1 MELALSLIRIFLA
14 AFGMVAVFASKLK
27 LGHWSVRMFD
37 FPRLQ
42 LLFLAFVTLVL
53 FFIPYLNTDLWNL
66 LLLSGVVASF
76 FFQARKIFP
85 YTVFSGKEVQS
96 STKQATKDEISL
108 LVSNVYTPNREA
120 DKLISLVRR
129 YEPNLVLTLESD
141 AWWEKQLEVLQPEY
155 PQQVKI
161 PLDNQYGMHLYA
173 NLALENV
180 KVHYLVKADIPSIH
194 AEAVLPSGKK
204 VQIHCLHPEPP
215 SPSES
220 DTSVPRD
227 AELLIVGKNVKNA
240 ELPVLV
246 FGDLNDVAWSRTTR
260 LFQKISGL
268 LDPRKGRGFF
278 NTFHAKHPMLRWP
291 LDHIFLSRHFVLK
304 QIKRLPSISSDHF
317 PMYARFELSPANG
330 QENEKEKLDQDEK
343 EWTRETI
350 DEANPRILT
359 I

>member
-1 MELALSLIRIFLA
+1 MELTLNLISVFLA
-14 AFGMVAVFASKLK
+14 AFGIVALIASKLK
-27 LGHWSVRMFD
+27 LGHWSVRVFD

-42 LLFLAFVTLVL
+42 LLILAFATLVL
-53 FFIPYLNTDLWNL
+53 FFVPYLNTDPWNL

-85 YTVFSGKEVQS
+85 YTIFSGKEVKT
-96 STKQATKDEISL
+96 STKQTNEGEISL

-120 DKLISLVRR
+120 QKLISLVRHYR
-129 YEPNLVLTLESD
+129 PNLLLTLESD
-141 AWWEKQLEVLQPEY
+141 AWWEKQLEVLQPDY

-173 NLALENV
+173 NLTLENV
-180 KVHYLVKADIPSIH
+180 KIRYLVKPDIPSIH
-194 AEAVLPSGKK
+194 AEVVLSTGKK

-227 AELLIVGKNVKNA
+227 AELLIVGKNVENA

-291 LDHIFLSRHFVLK
+291 LDHIFLSRHFLLK
-304 QIKRLPSISSDHF
+304 RIKRLPSISSDHF

-330 QENEKEKLDQDEK
+330 QENEKEKLEQDEK